1 MTLTGENAPSRARS
15 SWCSCC
21 CYAPASSCCSCLGRC
36 CPRLLLAS
44 RRDPWSPCL
53 ARPPRALGG
62 LLPGA
67 ARRACQPCVWLS
79 WGRTQDGVPRPLPP
93 LWASPSAC
101 GPPASRP
108 KAAPFNAG
116 TAGTFVVD
124 LDTTNDNNNNNNNNN
139 NSNNNKEA
147 VRQGATRYSVSAPC
161 PRRPVARPRVPIAF
175 AFVCYHSVVVVLREC
190 GGLASSPMF
199 KRGPGRSVAHACGLR
214 AAGGCWG

>member
-1 MTLTGENAPSRARS
+1 MTLTGKNAPSRARS

-124 LDTTNDNNNNNNNNN
+124 LDTTNDNNNNNNNN
-139 NSNNNKEA
+139 SNNNKEA
-147 VRQGATRYSVSAPC
+147 EA
-161 PRRPVARPRVPIAF
+161 
-175 AFVCYHSVVVVLREC
+175 E
-190 GGLASSPMF
+190 
-199 KRGPGRSVAHACGLR
+199 R
-214 AAGGCWG
+214 AARGREPPVGGPTGSRRKRRRSAAHCARTAPSLPAWGDKLIKLTRKRHDVRGRGDAKARS

>member
-1 MTLTGENAPSRARS
+1 MRFIKAGSQCARSELRKHSIYCETQTETQKQKVTLTGKNAPSRARS

-124 LDTTNDNNNNNNNNN
+124 LDTTNDNNNNNNNN
-139 NSNNNKEA
+139 SNNNKEA
-147 VRQGATRYSVSAPC
+147 EQSGGAGKKKSKSKA
-161 PRRPVARPRVPIAF
+161 
-175 AFVCYHSVVVVLREC
+175 
-190 GGLASSPMF
+190 
-199 KRGPGRSVAHACGLR
+199 KRKAGNGDHDERDAKRR
-214 AAGGCWG
+214 AAGRSE